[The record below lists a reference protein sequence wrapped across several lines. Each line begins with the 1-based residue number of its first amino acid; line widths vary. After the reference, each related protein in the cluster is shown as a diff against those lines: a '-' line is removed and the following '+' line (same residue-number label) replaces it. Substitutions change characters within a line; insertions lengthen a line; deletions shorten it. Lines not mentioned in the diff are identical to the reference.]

1 MCACLA
7 EGRARSANAKHLSCA
22 PARRFLLCPP
32 SSHKQS
38 LQKAGFPLTAEL
50 SLSVAKCSQVLCR
63 RPLAWYHECEGFRT
77 ILQRTSRQAF
87 VICGVA
93 WRLHQFLAS
102 AHVQAVT
109 KPRSTSSAW
118 SSSSPCQHPINRRQG
133 YHQQKLAAMAVP
145 RVWQEVKFSTL
156 GVVSKDHATHNNL
169 TKACCREIKSK
180 CVEPMMPVMPT
191 ILCNHPQG

>member
-1 MCACLA
+1 MHLA
-7 EGRARSANAKHLSCA
+7 LPQQDVSVGA
-22 PARRFLLCPP
+22 PRLR
-32 SSHKQS
+32 KQA
-38 LQKAGFPLTAEL
+38 LQEAVFPLPAESSQL
-50 SLSVAKCSQVLCR
+50 VAKCCQVFVRL
-63 RPLAWYHECEGFRT
+63 PLAWHRECEGFHT
-77 ILQRTSRQAF
+77 TLQRTSRQAF

-118 SSSSPCQHPINRRQG
+118 SSSSPCQLPINRRQG

-156 GVVSKDHATHNNL
+156 GADSRHHTQCARARHL
-169 TKACCREIKSK
+169 AC
-180 CVEPMMPVMPT
+180 MMLA
-191 ILCNHPQG
+191 ILNESTGTFLGNHPRG